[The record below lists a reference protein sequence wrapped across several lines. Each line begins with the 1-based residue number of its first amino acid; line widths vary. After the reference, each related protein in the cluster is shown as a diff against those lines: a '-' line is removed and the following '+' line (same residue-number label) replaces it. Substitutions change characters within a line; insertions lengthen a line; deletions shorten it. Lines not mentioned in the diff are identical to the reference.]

1 MHQELSKQR
10 ERYTAHS
17 QVSLQSKWLG
27 IKTLL
32 LGALNLKCVDTNF
45 YNFTSYNVNLQQLTD
60 DYIDG
65 LLRELYVNAT

>member
-32 LGALNLKCVDTNF
+32 LGALNLKHVDTNF
-45 YNFTSYNVNLQQLTD
+45 NNFTSYNVYLQQLMTILMG
-60 DYIDG
+60 Y
-65 LLRELYVNAT
+65 

>member
-10 ERYTAHS
+10 EQYTAHS

-32 LGALNLKCVDTNF
+32 LGALNLKHVDTNF
-45 YNFTSYNVNLQQLTD
+45 YNFTSYNVYLQQLMTILMG
-60 DYIDG
+60 Y
-65 LLRELYVNAT
+65 